1 MKSLTAIVENNLGGD
16 YVIHASYKLND
27 IHYTIYKEYD
37 GMRNVVMKDHNTLS
51 PFFNNLIEAD
61 NWINTNS

>member
-1 MKSLTAIVENNLGGD
+1 MKDLIVIVENNLGAD
-16 YVIHASYKLND
+16 YVMHASYKLND
-27 IHYTIYKEYD
+27 VHYTIYKEYD
-37 GMRNVVMKDHNTLS
+37 GMRNVVMKDYNTLS